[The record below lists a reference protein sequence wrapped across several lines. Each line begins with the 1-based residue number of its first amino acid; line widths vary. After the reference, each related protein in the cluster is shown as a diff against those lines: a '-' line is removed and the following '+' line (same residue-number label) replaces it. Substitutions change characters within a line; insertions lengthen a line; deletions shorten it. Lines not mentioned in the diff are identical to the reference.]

1 MTDGI
6 VGNEEEALVGSTA
19 SAGDGEATEADSM
32 ASGSAPV
39 RTEPAVE
46 HAGSVQ
52 TLGEAETTVHTESAE
67 HDGSGSGDE
76 STVTEAGQASAS
88 SVDATDGLRDVP
100 AGSAG
105 MEGTGSPW
113 LMWWRDP
120 SARSASMKATG
131 SEQSAQ
137 PISGD
142 GVASAASQPT
152 ARLDFPGVAGPGDP
166 TGSATTI
173 IPPAVHGDGPVSS
186 AVRGTGKP
194 AWVAPAASAAA
205 AVLLSLGI
213 GWAAISSGAVT
224 VPARADMSSIGS
236 SAVSSSPTGKIDV
249 DAWAKVASSVKG
261 SVVAISAVNGQSE
274 AKGSGAILDRDGN
287 IVTNEHVVDGDG
299 EISVTLSN
307 GQIYKAKRVGSD
319 PTTDLAVIRLVD
331 GPKDLKPVKFA
342 DSSKLAVGQGV
353 LAVGNPLGYSD
364 TATTGVV
371 SAVNRPVSVSSE
383 ETSNGLVVTNAVQ
396 IDAAINP
403 GNSGGPTFDS
413 AGRVIGV
420 NSSIASTGTGSG
432 DSSGSIGIGF
442 AIPSNLV
449 KRVTGEL
456 VKNGSVKHAQL
467 GVMIA
472 DSPVTADGVTRMGA
486 KITPSKLDKAVVD
499 GGSADE
505 AGLREN
511 DVIVGWDGESV
522 DGATSLMGYVRA
534 AEYGSKH
541 TVTFV
546 RDGEARDVVVTL
558 GHEEKTTEASQS
570 KDSGDDGS
578 SEGGF
583 DPHGFFDGLGW

>member
-6 VGNEEEALVGSTA
+6 VGREEDARVDSTA
-19 SAGDGEATEADSM
+19 SVSVDDGTATVVDRMALDS
-32 ASGSAPV
+32 SPV
-39 RTEPAVE
+39 
-46 HAGSVQ
+46 HA
-52 TLGEAETTVHTESAE
+52 ESAE
-67 HDGSGSGDE
+67 RASSGSGDE
-76 STVTEAGQASAS
+76 STATEAGGASAPAA
-88 SVDATDGLRDVP
+88 DAAGSLSDAA
-100 AGSAG
+100 AGSA
-105 MEGTGSPW
+105 
-113 LMWWRDP
+113 
-120 SARSASMKATG
+120 SMGDTG
-131 SEQSAQ
+131 SEQPPQ

-142 GVASAASQPT
+142 GVMGASSQPT

-166 TGSATTI
+166 TGGATAI
-173 IPPAVHGDGPVSS
+173 IPPAAPGDGPVSS
-186 AVRGTGKP
+186 IVRGTGKP
-194 AWVAPAASAAA
+194 AWVAPAASAAV

-224 VPARADMSSIGS
+224 VPAKADMSSIGS
-236 SAVSSSPTGKIDV
+236 SAGSSSHTGKIDV

-274 AKGSGAILDRDGN
+274 AKGSGAILDRDGD

-413 AGRVIGV
+413 EGKVIGV
-420 NSSIASTGTGSG
+420 NSSIASTGTSSS

-449 KRVTGEL
+449 ERVTGEL

-472 DSPVTADGVTRMGA
+472 DSPVTADGVTRVGA
-486 KITPSKLDKAVVD
+486 KITPSKLDKAVVS

-546 RDGEARDVVVTL
+546 RDGEARNVEVTL
-558 GHEEKTTEASQS
+558 DHEEKTTESSQS
-570 KDSGDDGS
+570 KDSGENDSESGS
-578 SEGGF
+578 DEGGF
-583 DPHGFFDGLGW
+583 DPYGFFDGMGW